1 MRKQATDKVSNKL
14 FRKQSPREV
23 SKSKREQR
31 VTSSITCQVSRPWGD
46 PQHEEKCGLHL
57 D

>member
-1 MRKQATDKVSNKL
+1 MRKQATDKGSNKL
-14 FRKQSPREV
+14 FPKQSPREV

-46 PQHEEKCGLHL
+46 PQHEKKCGLHL
-57 D
+57 N